1 MSARGPLRVVQLVNS
16 TEYGGVEE
24 HVRELGS
31 GLVRAGDQVRIVCP
45 PAPAADRFAASA
57 GSQGLDV
64 QRLELAGG
72 SSPRALVGSISS
84 LRRMLRAW
92 RPDVLHVHLTGY
104 TGGRVAVLA
113 ARSAQVGAILCTAH
127 LAPSKPV
134 PARVRAARQL
144 LNVGVHRFLA
154 VSEHSL
160 NLQVRYLAQPRSRS
174 AVAYNGVDP
183 GRFPETVDRGSAR
196 RSLGLPAGSPVIGTI
211 ARLSPQKSIETL
223 IESLPTIFARRPNV
237 HVLVVGD
244 GPQRDRLSKLA
255 EKLGVADR
263 LHLAGFRTDIPQC
276 LAAMDVFVL
285 PSLFEGLPI
294 SILEAMASGLPVV
307 ATSVDGVPEAVVDG
321 VTGLLIRPGHPRRLA
336 ESVLELLEDP
346 ARASA
351 MGAAGRERVR
361 DRFTID
367 RFISSVRG
375 QYEVVRG
382 TGRRRDGRAAARR
395 PQASV
400 EGPTNT

>member
-1 MSARGPLRVVQLVNS
+1 MSPRGPLRVVQLVNS

-31 GLVRAGDQVRIVCP
+31 GLVRQGDQVRVVCP
-45 PAPAADRFAASA
+45 PTPAADRFAASA
-57 GSQGLDV
+57 GSHGLDV
-64 QRLELAGG
+64 QRMELAAGL
-72 SSPRALVGSISS
+72 SPRVVVASISS
-84 LRRMLRAW
+84 LRRMLRSW

-104 TGGRVAVLA
+104 TGGRIAVLA
-113 ARSAQVGAILCTAH
+113 GRSAHVGAILCTAH
-127 LAPSKPV
+127 LAPGGPV
-134 PARVRAARQL
+134 PAKVRAGRQL
-144 LNVGVHRFLA
+144 LNAGVHRFLA

-183 GRFPETVDRGSAR
+183 QRFPETVDRGYVR
-196 RSLGLPAGSPVIGTI
+196 RSLGLSADSPIIGTV

-223 IESLPTIFARRPNV
+223 IESLPTIFARRPDV

-244 GPQRDRLSKLA
+244 GPQRERLVRLA
-255 EKLGVADR
+255 EKLGVAGR
-263 LHLAGFRTDIPQC
+263 FHLAGFRTDIPAC
-276 LAAMDVFVL
+276 LAAMDLFVL

-307 ATSVDGVPEAVVDG
+307 ATNVDGVPEAVVDG
-321 VTGLLIRPGHPRRLA
+321 VTGLLVRPGRPRRLA
-336 ESVLELLEDP
+336 ESVLELLEEP
-346 ARASA
+346 ARAAA

-367 RFISSVRG
+367 RFIASVRG
-375 QYEVVRG
+375 QYELAL
-382 TGRRRDGRAAARR
+382 TTSRRRRALAHTPRG
-395 PQASV
+395 SMK
-400 EGPTNT
+400 GTTGS